1 MGRNYDFVYGWI
13 CDICV
18 IGYFL
23 YFMQGRFNH
32 FDLKLIMGGLGGHF
46 LGDYWGFRWR
56 RSTVAPLLRVGA
68 GYYYYY

>member
-1 MGRNYDFVYGWI
+1 MYG
-13 CDICV
+13 DV
-18 IGYFL
+18 ILRMDMDGFCIL
-23 YFMQGRFNH
+23 CMADFNH
-32 FDLKLIMGGLGGHF
+32 FDLKLINGGEGGHF